1 MDERIKTGPGLLAD
15 LEDLER
21 RMLEAQEAV
30 NASTATA
37 DAADGL
43 VEATVSG
50 RGELRELFLDA
61 RVYRELGPE
70 ELAAE
75 IVAAVATARELALE
89 EAMTAYTTALPDRPG
104 PRGDDLEFGP
114 LLSEVGQAGNRRP
127 GGVR

>member
-1 MDERIKTGPGLLAD
+1 MDERIQTGPGLLAD
-15 LEDLER
+15 REHLER

-30 NASTATA
+30 NASSATA

-61 RVYRELGPE
+61 RVYRELAPD

-75 IVAAVATARELALE
+75 IVAAVAAAREQALDD
-89 EAMTAYTTALPDRPG
+89 AMTAYTTALPDRPR

-114 LLSEVGQAGNRRP
+114 LLSELGPADDMRSGR
-127 GGVR
+127 VR